1 MMLIDLLRALLLLSG
16 ALFFLVGTLGILRFP
31 DTPSRI
37 HALTKVDN
45 LGLGLI
51 VLGLLPGV
59 EHWPVAIKMILIW
72 LLAIAASALAGH
84 LVVRVCREFRPS
96 NAGEQQDD

>member
-1 MMLIDLLRALLLLSG
+1 MLIDGLRALLILTG
-16 ALFFLVGTLGILRFP
+16 AAFFLVGTLGLLRFP
-31 DTPSRI
+31 DAPTRI

-59 EHWPVAIKMILIW
+59 SSWPVAIKMILIW
-72 LLAIAASALAGH
+72 LLAIAAASLAGH
-84 LVVRVCREFRPS
+84 LVVQAWTRSHNKEVS
-96 NAGEQQDD
+96 KDDP

>member
-1 MMLIDLLRALLLLSG
+1 MLIDLLRSLLILVG
-16 ALFFLVGTLGILRFP
+16 AAFFLVGTLGLLRFP
-31 DTPSRI
+31 DAPTRI

-59 EHWPVAIKMILIW
+59 ASWPVVFKMILIW
-72 LLAIAASALAGH
+72 LLAIAAASLAGH
-84 LVVRVCREFRPS
+84 LVVQAW
-96 NAGEQQDD
+96 AGSQNKETSSRDS